1 MWNTINQCSR
11 FYFMCL
17 CVFWQPKKRSL
28 EHASLAASF
37 WIYQKHHSLLTLHRP
52 FSGFETPLFLERS
65 SWIMKK
71 LYPCLKTSS
80 VSYVSYTPSRVV
92 CLCAFVL
99 YANLCLTY
107 LAHLCDLGAALM
119 RLIYTP
125 CAYFPRTWHTLSV
138 SLKIF
143 LEWVCSPAK
152 SSCFPRTIKG
162 TTKRAVLDQ
171 KAVVKLFKWINFLSI
186 IKTSWQFDVFLFFFS
201 SLQTGGN
208 KCFSLK

>member
-1 MWNTINQCSR
+1 MFKIL
-11 FYFMCL
+11 FYVFLCFLATKKEESGTCL
-17 CVFWQPKKRSL
+17 TSCKFLNLPKAPL
-28 EHASLAASF
+28 PPHPAPPFL
-37 WIYQKHHSLLTLHRP
+37 WIWDTLIP
-52 FSGFETPLFLERS
+52 LERS

-80 VSYVSYTPSRVV
+80 VSYVSYTPSRVA

-107 LAHLCDLGAALM
+107 LAHLCDLGAVLM
-119 RLIYTP
+119 RLIYKP
-125 CAYFPRTWHTLSV
+125 CEHFPRTWHTLSA

-152 SSCFPRTIKG
+152 SSCFPRMIKG
-162 TTKRAVLDQ
+162 TTKPAVLGQ